1 MPVAV
6 NHTKPL
12 SDCFAAQRALVE
24 AAHEL
29 SKRIGRRA
37 EGEADLLRLGGTC
50 VRIAS
55 ERALAARSDREAIG
69 GWRECDPG
77 EKQIRFATYW
87 AMRRGA
93 IGARDYD
100 ALFGVAIRA
109 AHARKDE
116 IDRLRVRVQAEALV

>member
-1 MPVAV
+1 MPAV
-6 NHTKPL
+6 THTKPI
-12 SDCFAAQRALVE
+12 SDCFAAHRALIE
-24 AAHEL
+24 AAIEL
-29 SKRIGRRA
+29 SRRVGRRA
-37 EGEADLLRLGGTC
+37 EDEADLMRLGATC

-55 ERALAARSDREAIG
+55 ERALAARSDQEAIG

-93 IGARDYD
+93 IDVRDYD
-100 ALFGVAIRA
+100 ALFGAAIRA

-116 IDRLRVRVQAEALV
+116 IDRLRIRVQAEALV